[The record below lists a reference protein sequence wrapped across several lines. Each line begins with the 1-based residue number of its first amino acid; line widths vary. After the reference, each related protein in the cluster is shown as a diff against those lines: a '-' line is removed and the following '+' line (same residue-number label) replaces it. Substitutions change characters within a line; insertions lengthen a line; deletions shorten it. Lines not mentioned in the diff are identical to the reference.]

1 MPTKEL
7 LENGGPMEGFQLWVN
22 LPSSKKM
29 IPPRYQVLFFFFFF
43 FFLFLKIFK

>member
-7 LENGGPMEGFQLWVN
+7 LENGGTSEGFQLWVN

-29 IPPRYQVLFFFFFF
+29 ISPRYQVFFQQ
-43 FFLFLKIFK
+43 L